1 MSETKPDHASTDD
14 PSLSHASAEHA
25 SNAMESAGSLDMRV
39 IQDLRE
45 LGGEDDPGLILEL
58 IGIFLEDAP
67 QRMDEISRGLAT
79 GDLKLLERAAHTLK
93 SSSANIGALGLSKI
107 CKQIEEIART
117 QNLAGV
123 KPLIDASTR
132 TLTDVERAL
141 RAIQS

>member
-1 MSETKPDHASTDD
+1 MSDTKPDHANG
-14 PSLSHASAEHA
+14 SHAFTGDVPGGNQ
-25 SNAMESAGSLDMRV
+25 SNASERAGALDMRI

-93 SSSANIGALGLSKI
+93 SSSANIGAVGLSKI
-107 CKQIEEIART
+107 CKQMEESARN
-117 QNLAGV
+117 QSLDGV
-123 KPLIDASTR
+123 KHLFEASTR